1 MTSANRFSP
10 LFKSP
15 AKIALLEDKSS
26 YSDAFPPLLE
36 TNESDTTELS
46 PSPKEESAKNIKT
59 KIILGPRSY
68 EDELREKQE
77 ESLKQRTEAYGIL
90 ADKEKLGMSLLKT
103 RMCNSID
110 KSEPCQHEGNCR
122 FAHDLSELNI
132 APCLFGENCRFVR
145 AQNGKLFNTGE
156 KVCNHKHPHESR
168 ECFLYRV
175 GLNRYKNAPA
185 HAKVEFHAPPPPPAH
200 AKVEFHAPPPPPTHA
215 KVEFHAPPPP
225 PTHAKVEFHAPPPPP
240 AHAAVE
246 FHAPPPPPAHAAVD
260 CENSRILI
268 IRVPRELAA
277 RALEIALNNGKTNI
291 QVELID

>member
-1 MTSANRFSP
+1 MTSANRFST

-15 AKIALLEDKSS
+15 AKIALLDDDKSS
-26 YSDAFPPLLE
+26 YSDSFPPLLE

-59 KIILGPRSY
+59 KIVLGPRSY

-110 KSEPCQHEGNCR
+110 KSEQCPHEGNCR

-175 GLNRYKNAPA
+175 GLNRYKNQDIQQTNIG
-185 HAKVEFHAPPPPPAH
+185 KVQAPPPPPPPIQPKFEIQAL
-200 AKVEFHAPPPPPTHA
+200 PPPPTHA
-215 KVEFHAPPPP
+215 KVEFHAPPPTP
-225 PTHAKVEFHAPPPPP
+225 VETKEPNQAK
-240 AHAAVE
+240 
-246 FHAPPPPPAHAAVD
+246 D
-260 CENSRILI
+260 SQILV

-291 QVELID
+291 QVEFTD

>member
-1 MTSANRFSP
+1 MTSANRFST
-10 LFKSP
+10 LFKSQP
-15 AKIALLEDKSS
+15 KISPLEDDKSS

-36 TNESDTTELS
+36 TNDSDTTELS

-175 GLNRYKNAPA
+175 GLNRYKNQDIQQTNTR
-185 HAKVEFHAPPPPPAH
+185 KVQALPPPPPPPPIQPKFEIQALPPPPIQP
-200 AKVEFHAPPPPPTHA
+200 KFEYAPPPQTTVETKEINQA
-215 KVEFHAPPPP
+215 K
-225 PTHAKVEFHAPPPPP
+225 
-240 AHAAVE
+240 
-246 FHAPPPPPAHAAVD
+246 D
-260 CENSRILI
+260 SQILV

-291 QVELID
+291 QVEFTD